1 MEWHIDIKSIN
12 KTVIFQILNILCRYL
27 NRVPY
32 CFLYLPL
39 DVVSKENIYF
49 DYAYQSVSTGLKYF
63 KDMAVTGIT
72 AITYSEYNTFTIE
85 GKNTNVVW
93 DTGESL
99 PVSFRGHTSGFSEW
113 TVHFWM

>member
-1 MEWHIDIKSIN
+1 
-12 KTVIFQILNILCRYL
+12 
-27 NRVPY
+27 
-32 CFLYLPL
+32 
-39 DVVSKENIYF
+39 
-49 DYAYQSVSTGLKYF
+49 
-63 KDMAVTGIT
+63 MAVTGIT